1 MAAYGGMITPAPFS
15 LPLDVVQGIQG
26 QVQGL
31 QVEGQVEGLQVEEQ
45 VQGMA
50 LSDFVGDT
58 FESDPTLTP
67 PAFNF
72 IRCRFVLAVQVQVQ
86 VEVQVEVQV
95 QGGFLLIEEVAE

>member
-45 VQGMA
+45 VQGI
-50 LSDFVGDT
+50 DFFGCDT
-58 FESDPTLTP
+58 FKSDPTITP

-72 IRCRFVLAVQVQVQ
+72 IRRRFVLAVQ
-86 VEVQVEVQV
+86 VEVQVEV
-95 QGGFLLIEEVAE
+95 EV